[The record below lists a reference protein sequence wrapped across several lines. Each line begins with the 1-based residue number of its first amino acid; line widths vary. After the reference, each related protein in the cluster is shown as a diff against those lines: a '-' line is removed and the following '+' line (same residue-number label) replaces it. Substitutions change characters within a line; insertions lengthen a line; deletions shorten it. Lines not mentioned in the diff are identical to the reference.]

1 MQYLSVGVLATFFTM
16 PSNPSKTKRQIFPNR
31 PERRCSIGSP
41 SLAARKPTI
50 SLRQIE
56 KVCFL
61 EPEVKIHPHP
71 RRSILLPVKAAQSF
85 CDAFVEFLLDLLVK
99 IRQTYKDFK
108 HLDPDVQQQILFSI
122 STLIGTVVFY
132 FIFECVH
139 FFIKLQIFIFPRISA
154 PSYTFGIAYSLSY
167 LISVVYQH
175 ALNRYLVFTPEDSFC
190 ESLLQTYVVYGV
202 SLVGTSIVG
211 SVIMSMT
218 GIKPEL
224 VLTITLPLSGLS
236 NYLLLSTLNTNAGS
250 STLSSR
256 RIETDDELI
265 II

>member
-1 MQYLSVGVLATFFTM
+1 MQYLSLGVIATFFMTTK
-16 PSNPSKTKRQIFPNR
+16 PSKIK
-31 PERRCSIGSP
+31 S
-41 SLAARKPTI
+41 AARKPVI
-50 SLRQIE
+50 NFRQIE
-56 KVCFL
+56 KVCFIDPD
-61 EPEVKIHPHP
+61 ETKIHP
-71 RRSILLPVKAAQSF
+71 RGNYRGRNILLPVKAARSY

-99 IRQTYKDFK
+99 LRQTYKDFK

-122 STLIGTVVFY
+122 STLLGTVVFY

-175 ALNRYLVFTPEDSFC
+175 ALNRYLVFTPHDTFC

-202 SLVGTSIVG
+202 SLVGTSIIG

-236 NYLLLSTLNTNAGS
+236 NYLLLSTLNTTGS
-250 STLSSR
+250 STLLSR
-256 RIETDDELI
+256 RTDTDDELI

>member
-1 MQYLSVGVLATFFTM
+1 MQYVSVGFIATFFMATKK
-16 PSNPSKTKRQIFPNR
+16 PSKVKTKNWCQRQNSPKHQNR
-31 PERRCSIGSP
+31 SARRPLLG
-41 SLAARKPTI
+41 LNLKH
-50 SLRQIE
+50 IE
-56 KVCFL
+56 KVCL
-61 EPEVKIHPHP
+61 DPDEKKIHHKP
-71 RRSILLPVKAAQSF
+71 RRKILKPVTIL
-85 CDAFVEFLLDLLVK
+85 VEFLLDLLVK
-99 IRQTYKDFK
+99 LRQTYKDFK

-122 STLIGTVVFY
+122 STLLGTVVFY

-154 PSYTFGIAYSLSY
+154 PSYAFGIAYGLSY

-175 ALNRYLVFTPEDSFC
+175 ALNRYLVFTPTDTFC

-202 SLVGTSIVG
+202 SLVGTSIIG
-211 SVIMSMT
+211 SVIISLT
-218 GIKPEL
+218 GIQPEL

-236 NYLLLSTLNTNAGS
+236 NYLLLSMINTTGS

-256 RIETDDELI
+256 RTDTDDELI

>member
-16 PSNPSKTKRQIFPNR
+16 PSNPSKTKRQIFLPNR
-31 PERRCSIGSP
+31 PERRCSVGSP

-71 RRSILLPVKAAQSF
+71 RLNILLPVKAARSF

-175 ALNRYLVFTPEDSFC
+175 GNVCGQFC
-190 ESLLQTYVVYGV
+190 ILH
-202 SLVGTSIVG
+202 IC
-211 SVIMSMT
+211 
-218 GIKPEL
+218 EL
-224 VLTITLPLSGLS
+224 WIDILF
-236 NYLLLSTLNTNAGS
+236 LLLKIVFARACYRLTSFMVFRLWGPA
-250 STLSSR
+250 
-256 RIETDDELI
+256 
-265 II
+265 

>member
-1 MQYLSVGVLATFFTM
+1 MQYVSVGFIATFFMATK
-16 PSNPSKTKRQIFPNR
+16 PSKVKTSARR
-31 PERRCSIGSP
+31 PLLG
-41 SLAARKPTI
+41 LNLKH
-50 SLRQIE
+50 IE
-56 KVCFL
+56 KVCL
-61 EPEVKIHPHP
+61 DPDEKKIHPHP
-71 RRSILLPVKAAQSF
+71 RRKILKPVTSF
-85 CDAFVEFLLDLLVK
+85 CDALVEFLLDLLVK
-99 IRQTYKDFK
+99 LRQTYKDFK

-122 STLIGTVVFY
+122 STLLGTVVFY

-154 PSYTFGIAYSLSY
+154 PSYAFGIAYGLSY

-175 ALNRYLVFTPEDSFC
+175 ALNRYLVFTPTDTFC

-202 SLVGTSIVG
+202 SLVGTSIIG

-236 NYLLLSTLNTNAGS
+236 NYLLLSMLNTTGS

-256 RIETDDELI
+256 RTDTDDELI